1 MSGLEHPVKEYEKEY
16 KQFQEQEGI
25 PIHTGFAIDDVR
37 KVAVSDW
44 SRTGCAGA
52 FVNLYGMEGMC
63 DIQIH
68 EIPPQ
73 GRFKPQRHL
82 HESIVFVLSGQ
93 GISTIGSG
101 DEQTIFEW
109 SKGAL
114 FFIPRNTRYR
124 HVNTS
129 GDSSVRLLSVTPLP
143 LYYTLL
149 QQDTA
154 IWNVDPESYDQWTET
169 SGSDGDYSGIT
180 EVEIGE
186 GMGNDSRAYWEANY
200 VPDIEKFTELESWP
214 ERGGGGQSAVFSLRD
229 TNMLAHVSEF
239 PAGRYKKAHRH
250 HPGANVII
258 LTGSGYSL
266 LWQEGDE
273 ERKRINWN
281 AYSLFTPPLM
291 WWHQH
296 FNTSDE
302 PARYFAIHA
311 PQLGLRGSDN
321 GAVEP
326 LNPVNQIEYEDEDP
340 EIRKLFRKELR
351 NAEVRNKMDQSIYI
365 RES

>member
-1 MSGLEHPVKEYEKEY
+1 MSDLKHPVKEYDTDY
-16 KQFQEQEGI
+16 KRFQEQEGI
-25 PIHTGFAIDDVR
+25 PVHTGFAIDDVR
-37 KVAVSDW
+37 DVTVDNW
-44 SRTGCAGA
+44 RRTGCAGA

-68 EIPPQ
+68 EILPEQ
-73 GRFKPQRHL
+73 DFKPQRHL
-82 HESIVFVLSGQ
+82 HESVTFVLSGN
-93 GISTIGSG
+93 GISTVGAG
-101 DEQTIFEW
+101 EGQTTFEW
-109 SKGAL
+109 SEGAL

-124 HVNTS
+124 HVNAS
-129 GDSSVRLLSVTPLP
+129 EDSPVRLLSVTPLP

-149 QQDTA
+149 QQDDA
-154 IWNVDPESYDQWTET
+154 IWNIDPGSYEQWTAMSE
-169 SGSDGDYSGIT
+169 SGGENYSQIT

-186 GMGNDSRAYWEANY
+186 GMGSDSRAYWESNF
-200 VPDIEKFTELESWP
+200 VPDIGKFNELEAWP
-214 ERGGGGQSAVFSLRD
+214 ERGGGGQSAVFSLRN
-229 TNMLAHVSEF
+229 TNMLAHVSQF

-273 ERKRINWN
+273 SRKRIDWSPF
-281 AYSLFTPPLM
+281 SLFTPPLM

-296 FNTSDE
+296 FNASEE
-302 PARYFAIHA
+302 PA

-326 LNPVNQIEYEDEDP
+326 LNPANQIEYSEEDP
-340 EIRKLFRKELR
+340 EIRQLFRNKLR
-351 NAEVRNKMDQSIYI
+351 NAGVQNKMDPAIYVGDN
-365 RES
+365 